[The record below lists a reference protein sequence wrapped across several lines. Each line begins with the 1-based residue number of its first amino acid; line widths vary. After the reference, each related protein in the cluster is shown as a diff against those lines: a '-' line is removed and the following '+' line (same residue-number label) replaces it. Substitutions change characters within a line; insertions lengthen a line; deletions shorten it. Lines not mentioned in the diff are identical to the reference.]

1 MMPNKKPSGRPSRP
15 RSIPTLG
22 EEIKLVSTVAVLL
35 TAASLAFCA
44 RHGYLLLY
52 GDAVAHLH
60 IARRIFD
67 SFNPGFSQLG
77 SVWLPLPHLLLLPF
91 VQRTDWWQSGLAGAI
106 PSMASYVMAC
116 AGIYRLARRWM
127 RPLLALLVFA
137 AFALNPGLLYM
148 SVTAMTEPLFLALMI
163 WSVVHLTAFESALQE
178 SDAPAARAALIKLT
192 LVLIAAVFTRYDG
205 WILGT
210 LAWLAVAYWTVRRA
224 WWKDRTNAAVF
235 VACTLC
241 LLAAP
246 LSWLG
251 YNWRM
256 YGDPLDFLRGP
267 YSAAAI
273 ARRTTKPGSLP
284 YPGWHH
290 LSWAF
295 LYYVKSAKMGAAPLR
310 CGRWLLLMGA
320 AGTAYALVRYRCL
333 AVPAA
338 MLFWMPIPFYSYA
351 VAYGSVPIF
360 LPEWFPNSYYN
371 TRYGME
377 LLPAFALFPAFAV
390 LTAIKKRPQ
399 WTRPILGFA
408 LVLIVASNA
417 FLLHATPL
425 VFQEAK
431 ANAATRI
438 PFERALANK
447 LMPLPPQ
454 ATLLMYTSAH
464 IGALQQIGFP
474 LRRTINEG
482 DYDRWQQALK
492 DPAAA
497 ADFIVAIDGDP
508 VAEAVKKHPEN
519 LELMFVI
526 CSTGQPCARL
536 YRSTSAI
543 RLGITPDK

>member
-1 MMPNKKPSGRPSRP
+1 MSNKQPTHRSGRSGGVPA
-15 RSIPTLG
+15 LG
-22 EEIKLVSTVAVLL
+22 EETKLVSTVAVLL

-67 SFNPGFSQLG
+67 SRNPGFSQLG

-91 VQRTDWWQSGLAGAI
+91 VQRADWWQNGLAGAI

-116 AGIYRLARRWM
+116 AGIYRLARVWM

-137 AFALNPGLLYM
+137 ALALNPGLLYM

-163 WSVVHLTAFESALQE
+163 WSVVHLTAFESALRE
-178 SDAPAARAALIKLT
+178 TDAPAARSALIKLT

-210 LAWLAVAYWTVRRA
+210 LAWMAVAYWTLRRG
-224 WWKDRTNAAVF
+224 WWKESANAGVF
-235 VACTLC
+235 VVCTLG

-246 LSWLG
+246 LTWLG

-310 CGRWLLLMGA
+310 CGRWLVLMA
-320 AGTAYALVRYRCL
+320 VAGTAYALVRYRSR

-338 MLFWMPIPFYSYA
+338 MLFWMPIPFYAYS
-351 VAYGSVPIF
+351 VAYSSVPIF
-360 LPEWFPNSYYN
+360 LPVWFPNSYYN

-390 LTAIKKRPQ
+390 LAAIKKRPQ

-408 LVLIVASNA
+408 FALIVASNA

-438 PFERALANK
+438 PFEQALATK
-447 LMPLPPQ
+447 LIVLPPQ

-482 DYDRWQQALK
+482 DYDRWRQALEY
-492 DPAAA
+492 PAAA
-497 ADFIVAIDGDP
+497 ADFVVAMDGDP
-508 VAEAVKKHPEN
+508 VAEAVGKHPQN

-536 YRSTSAI
+536 YRSTLDA
-543 RLGITPDK
+543 RLAVEPGK

>member
-1 MMPNKKPSGRPSRP
+1 M
-15 RSIPTLG
+15 
-22 EEIKLVSTVAVLL
+22 STVAILFATV
-35 TAASLAFCA
+35 SLIFCV

-67 SFNPGFSQLG
+67 SLNPGFSQLG

-106 PSMASYVMAC
+106 PSMASYVLAC

-127 RPLLALLVFA
+127 RPLLAFLVFA
-137 AFALNPGLLYM
+137 ALALNPGLLYM
-148 SVTAMTEPLFLALMI
+148 SVTAMTEPLYLALMI
-163 WSVVHLTAFESALQE
+163 WSVVHLTAFESALRNA
-178 SDAPAARAALIKLT
+178 DAMAARSRLVKLT

-205 WILGT
+205 WILGM
-210 LAWLAVAYWTVRRA
+210 LAWLLVTYWTLRRG
-224 WWKDRTNAAVF
+224 WWKDSANTGVF
-235 VACTLC
+235 VICTLG

-246 LSWLG
+246 LTWLG
-251 YNWRM
+251 YNWHM

-267 YSAAAI
+267 YSAEAI
-273 ARRTTKPGSLP
+273 AQRTTKPGSLP

-310 CGRWLLLMGA
+310 CGRWLVLMA
-320 AGTAYALVRYRCL
+320 TAGTVYALVRYRSR
-333 AVPAA
+333 AVAA
-338 MLFWMPIPFYSYA
+338 AILFWMPIPFYAYS

-360 LPEWFPNSYYN
+360 LPVWFPNSYYN

-377 LLPAFALFPAFAV
+377 LLPAFALFPVFAV
-390 LTAIKKRPQ
+390 LAAIKVRPQ
-399 WTRPILGFA
+399 WSRPILGFA
-408 LVLIVASNA
+408 LALIVAGNA

-425 VFQEAK
+425 VLQEAK

-438 PFERALANK
+438 PFEQALANK
-447 LMPLPPQ
+447 LIVFPPQ

-464 IGALQQIGFP
+464 IGALQQIGFS

-482 DYDRWQQALK
+482 DYDLWQQALK

-508 VAEAVKKHPEN
+508 VAEAVRKHPQN
-519 LELMFVI
+519 LEAMFVI

-536 YRSTSAI
+536 YRSTLNV
-543 RLGITPDK
+543 RLTVAPGK

>member
-1 MMPNKKPSGRPSRP
+1 MPNKTPTHRSSRSGGVPA
-15 RSIPTLG
+15 LG
-22 EEIKLVSTVAVLL
+22 EETKLVSTVAVLL

-67 SFNPGFSQLG
+67 SRNPGFSQLG

-91 VQRTDWWQSGLAGAI
+91 VQRVDWWQNGLAGAI

-137 AFALNPGLLYM
+137 ALALNPGLLYM

-163 WSVVHLTAFESALQE
+163 WSAVHLTAFESALRE
-178 SDAPAARAALIKLT
+178 ADAPAARSALIKLT

-210 LAWLAVAYWTVRRA
+210 LAWMAVAYWTLRRG
-224 WWKDRTNAAVF
+224 WWKESANAGVFAV
-235 VACTLC
+235 CTLG

-246 LSWLG
+246 LTWLG

-310 CGRWLLLMGA
+310 CGRWLVLMAA
-320 AGTAYALVRYRCL
+320 AGTAYALVRYRSR

-338 MLFWMPIPFYSYA
+338 MLFWMPIPFYAYS

-360 LPEWFPNSYYN
+360 LPVWFPNSYYN

-390 LTAIKKRPQ
+390 LAAIRKRPQ
-399 WTRPILGFA
+399 WIRPILGFA
-408 LVLIVASNA
+408 FALIVASNA

-438 PFERALANK
+438 PFEQALATK
-447 LMPLPPQ
+447 LIVLPPQ

-482 DYDRWQQALK
+482 DYDQWRQALE

-497 ADFIVAIDGDP
+497 ADFIVAMDGDP
-508 VAEAVKKHPEN
+508 VAEAVGKHPQN
-519 LELMFVI
+519 MELMFVI

-536 YRSTSAI
+536 YRSTLDA
-543 RLGITPDK
+543 RLAVTPGR

>member
-1 MMPNKKPSGRPSRP
+1 MPNKTPTHRSSRSGGV
-15 RSIPTLG
+15 PTFG
-22 EEIKLVSTVAVLL
+22 EETKLASTVAVLL

-67 SFNPGFSQLG
+67 SRSPGFSQLG

-91 VQRTDWWQSGLAGAI
+91 VQRADWWQSGLAGAI

-137 AFALNPGLLYM
+137 ALALNPGLLYM

-163 WSVVHLTAFESALQE
+163 WSVVHLTAFESALRE
-178 SDAPAARAALIKLT
+178 TDAPAARSALIKLT

-210 LAWLAVAYWTVRRA
+210 LAWLAVAYWTLRRG
-224 WWKDRTNAAVF
+224 WWKESANAGVF
-235 VACTLC
+235 VVCTLG

-246 LSWLG
+246 LTWLG

-310 CGRWLLLMGA
+310 CGRWLLLMAA
-320 AGTAYALVRYRCL
+320 AGTAYALVRYRSR

-338 MLFWMPIPFYSYA
+338 MLLWMPIPFYAYS

-360 LPEWFPNSYYN
+360 LPVWFPNSYYN

-390 LTAIKKRPQ
+390 LAAIKKRPQ

-408 LVLIVASNA
+408 FALIVASNA

-438 PFERALANK
+438 PFEQALATK
-447 LMPLPPQ
+447 LIVLPPQ

-482 DYDRWQQALK
+482 DYNLWRQALE

-497 ADFIVAIDGDP
+497 ADFIVAMDGDP
-508 VAEAVKKHPEN
+508 VAEAVRKHPQD

-536 YRSTSAI
+536 YRSTLDA
-543 RLGITPDK
+543 RLAVEPGK

>member
-1 MMPNKKPSGRPSRP
+1 MPNKMLSPRSSRP
-15 RSIPTLG
+15 AGVSTLG

-35 TAASLAFCA
+35 TAVSLVFCA
-44 RHGYLLLY
+44 RRGYLLLY

-67 SFNPGFSQLG
+67 SLNPGFGQLG

-116 AGIYRLARRWM
+116 AGIYVLARRWM

-137 AFALNPGLLYM
+137 ALALNPGLLYM

-163 WSVVHLTAFESALQE
+163 WSVVHLTAFESALRNA
-178 SDAPAARAALIKLT
+178 DAMAARSRLVKLT

-205 WILGT
+205 WILGM
-210 LAWLAVAYWTVRRA
+210 LAWLLVAYWTLRRG
-224 WWKDRTNAAVF
+224 WWKDSVNTGVF
-235 VACTLC
+235 VVCTLC

-246 LSWLG
+246 LTWLG
-251 YNWRM
+251 YNWHM

-267 YSAAAI
+267 YSAEAI
-273 ARRTTKPGSLP
+273 GQRTTKAGSSP

-310 CGRWLLLMGA
+310 CGRWLLLMA
-320 AGTAYALVRYRCL
+320 TAGTVYALVRYRSR

-338 MLFWMPIPFYSYA
+338 ILFWMPIPFYACS

-360 LPEWFPNSYYN
+360 LPVWFPNSYYN

-390 LTAIKKRPQ
+390 LAAIKIRPQ
-399 WTRPILGFA
+399 WTRPVLGFA
-408 LVLIVASNA
+408 LALIVAGNA

-425 VFQEAK
+425 VLQEAK

-438 PFERALANK
+438 PFEQALANK
-447 LMPLPPQ
+447 LIVLPPQ

-464 IGALQQIGFP
+464 IGALQQIGFS

-508 VAEAVKKHPEN
+508 VAEAVRKHPQN
-519 LELMFVI
+519 LEAMFVI

-536 YRSTSAI
+536 YRSTSGV
-543 RLGITPDK
+543 RLTVTPSK

>member
-1 MMPNKKPSGRPSRP
+1 MPNKKLSPRSGRPTGL
-15 RSIPTLG
+15 PTLG
-22 EEIKLVSTVAVLL
+22 EEIKLVSTAAILL

-67 SFNPGFSQLG
+67 SLNPGFSQLG

-137 AFALNPGLLYM
+137 ALALNPGLLYM

-163 WSVVHLTAFESALQE
+163 WSVVHLTAFESALRE
-178 SDAPAARAALIKLT
+178 ADAPAARGALIKLT

-210 LAWLAVAYWTVRRA
+210 LAWLAVAYWMLRCG
-224 WWKDRTNAAVF
+224 WWKGRTNAGVF
-235 VACTLC
+235 VVCTLC

-246 LSWLG
+246 LIWLG

-273 ARRTTKPGSLP
+273 AKRTTKPRSLP

-310 CGRWLLLMGA
+310 CGKWLLLMAA
-320 AGTAYALVRYRCL
+320 AGTAYALVRYRSI

-338 MLFWMPIPFYSYA
+338 MLFWMPIPFYSYS

-360 LPEWFPNSYYN
+360 LPVWFPNSYYN

-390 LTAIKKRPQ
+390 LAAIRKRPQ

-408 LVLIVASNA
+408 LALIVAGNVY
-417 FLLHATPL
+417 LLHASPL

-438 PFERALANK
+438 PFEQALSNK
-447 LMPLPPQ
+447 LIVLPPQ

-464 IGALQQIGFP
+464 IGALQQIGFS

-497 ADFIVAIDGDP
+497 ADFVVAIDGDP
-508 VAEAVKKHPEN
+508 VAEAVRKHPQN

-536 YRSTSAI
+536 YRSTLGI
-543 RLGITPDK
+543 RLAVTPNK

>member
-1 MMPNKKPSGRPSRP
+1 MPNKTPTHRSSRSGGV
-15 RSIPTLG
+15 PTFG
-22 EEIKLVSTVAVLL
+22 EETGLVSTVAVLL
-35 TAASLAFCA
+35 TAASFAFCA
-44 RHGYLLLY
+44 RRGYLLLY

-67 SFNPGFSQLG
+67 SRNPGFSQLG

-91 VQRTDWWQSGLAGAI
+91 VQRADWWQSGLAGAI

-137 AFALNPGLLYM
+137 ALALNPGLLYM

-163 WSVVHLTAFESALQE
+163 WSVVHLTAFESALRE
-178 SDAPAARAALIKLT
+178 TDAPAARSALIKLT
-192 LVLIAAVFTRYDG
+192 LVLISAVFTRYDG

-210 LAWLAVAYWTVRRA
+210 LAWLAVAYWTLRRG
-224 WWKDRTNAAVF
+224 WWKESANAGVF
-235 VACTLC
+235 IVCTLG

-246 LSWLG
+246 LTWLG

-256 YGDPLDFLRGP
+256 YGDSLDFLRGP

-310 CGRWLLLMGA
+310 CGRWLLLMAA
-320 AGTAYALVRYRCL
+320 AGTAYALVRYRSR

-338 MLFWMPIPFYSYA
+338 MLFWMPIPFYAYS

-360 LPEWFPNSYYN
+360 LPVWFPNSYYN

-390 LTAIKKRPQ
+390 LAAIKERPQ

-408 LVLIVASNA
+408 FALIIASNA

-438 PFERALANK
+438 PFEQALATK
-447 LMPLPPQ
+447 LIVLPPQ

-482 DYDRWQQALK
+482 DYNLWRQALE

-497 ADFIVAIDGDP
+497 ADFIVAMEGDP
-508 VAEAVKKHPEN
+508 VAEAVRKHPQD

-536 YRSTSAI
+536 YRSTLDA
-543 RLGITPDK
+543 RLAVEPGK

>member
-1 MMPNKKPSGRPSRP
+1 MPNKKLSAGSSRP
-15 RSIPTLG
+15 RGVATLG
-22 EEIKLVSTVAVLL
+22 EETKLVATVAILL
-35 TAASLAFCA
+35 SAASLGFCA
-44 RHGYLLLY
+44 RRGYLLLY

-67 SFNPGFSQLG
+67 SLNPGFSQLG

-106 PSMASYVMAC
+106 PSMASYVIAC
-116 AGIYRLARRWM
+116 AGIYRLARLWM

-137 AFALNPGLLYM
+137 ALALNPGLLYM

-163 WSVVHLTAFESALQE
+163 WSVVHLTAFESALRE
-178 SDAPAARAALIKLT
+178 GDAPAARGALIKLT

-210 LAWLAVAYWTVRRA
+210 LAWLAVAYWTLRHG
-224 WWKDRTNAAVF
+224 WWKDRANAGVF
-235 VACTLC
+235 VVCTLC

-273 ARRTTKPGSLP
+273 AKRTTKPGSLP

-295 LYYVKSAKMGAAPLR
+295 LYYVKSAKMGAAPLH
-310 CGRWLLLMGA
+310 CGRWLLLMAA
-320 AGTAYALVRYRCL
+320 AGTAYALVRYRSL

-338 MLFWMPIPFYSYA
+338 MLFWMPIPFYSYS

-360 LPEWFPNSYYN
+360 LPVWFPNSYYN

-390 LTAIKKRPQ
+390 LAAIKKRPQ
-399 WTRPILGFA
+399 WTRPILGFSLA
-408 LVLIVASNA
+408 LIVASNV
-417 FLLHATPL
+417 FLLRATPL

-431 ANAATRI
+431 ANSATRI
-438 PFERALANK
+438 PFEQALANK
-447 LMPLPPQ
+447 LIILPSQ

-482 DYDRWQQALK
+482 DYDRWQQALQ

-497 ADFIVAIDGDP
+497 ADFVVAIDGDP
-508 VAEAVKKHPEN
+508 VAEAVKKHPQN
-519 LELMFVI
+519 LEMMFVI

-536 YRSTSAI
+536 YRSTLGV
-543 RLGITPDK
+543 RLSVTPGK

>member
-1 MMPNKKPSGRPSRP
+1 MPNKTPTHRSSRSGGV
-15 RSIPTLG
+15 PTLG
-22 EEIKLVSTVAVLL
+22 EETKLVSTVAVLL

-67 SFNPGFSQLG
+67 SRNPGFSQLG

-91 VQRTDWWQSGLAGAI
+91 VQRADWWQNGLAGAI
-106 PSMASYVMAC
+106 PSMAC

-137 AFALNPGLLYM
+137 ALALNPGLLYM

-163 WSVVHLTAFESALQE
+163 WSAVHLTAFESALRE
-178 SDAPAARAALIKLT
+178 TDAPAARSALIKLT

-210 LAWLAVAYWTVRRA
+210 LAWMAVAYWTLRRG
-224 WWKDRTNAAVF
+224 WWKESANAGVF
-235 VACTLC
+235 VVCTLG

-246 LSWLG
+246 LTWLG

-273 ARRTTKPGSLP
+273 AMRTTKPGSLP

-310 CGRWLLLMGA
+310 CGRWLVLMA
-320 AGTAYALVRYRCL
+320 ASGTAYALVRYRSR

-338 MLFWMPIPFYSYA
+338 MLFWMPIPFYAYS

-360 LPEWFPNSYYN
+360 LPVWFPNSYYN

-390 LTAIKKRPQ
+390 FAAIRKRPQ

-408 LVLIVASNA
+408 FVLIIASNA

-438 PFERALANK
+438 PFEQALATK
-447 LMPLPPQ
+447 LIVLPPQ

-482 DYDRWQQALK
+482 DYDQWRQALE

-497 ADFIVAIDGDP
+497 ADFIVAMDGDP
-508 VAEAVKKHPEN
+508 VAEAVGKHPQD

-536 YRSTSAI
+536 YRSTVDA
-543 RLGITPDK
+543 RLAVTPGR

>member
-1 MMPNKKPSGRPSRP
+1 MPNKKLSAGSSRP
-15 RSIPTLG
+15 RGVATLG
-22 EEIKLVSTVAVLL
+22 EETKLVATVAILL

-67 SFNPGFSQLG
+67 SLNPGFSQLG

-106 PSMASYVMAC
+106 PSMASYVIAC
-116 AGIYRLARRWM
+116 AGIYRLARLWM

-137 AFALNPGLLYM
+137 ALALNPGLLYM

-163 WSVVHLTAFESALQE
+163 WSVVHLTAFESALRE
-178 SDAPAARAALIKLT
+178 GEAAAARGALIKLT

-210 LAWLAVAYWTVRRA
+210 LAWLAVAYWTVRHG
-224 WWKDRTNAAVF
+224 WWKDRTNAGVF
-235 VACTLC
+235 VVCTLG

-246 LSWLG
+246 LGWMG

-273 ARRTTKPGSLP
+273 AKRTTKPGSLP

-310 CGRWLLLMGA
+310 CGRWLLLMA
-320 AGTAYALVRYRCL
+320 VAGTAYALVRFRSL

-338 MLFWMPIPFYSYA
+338 MLFWMPIPFYTYS

-360 LPEWFPNSYYN
+360 LPVWFPNSYYN

-390 LTAIKKRPQ
+390 LAAIKKRPQ

-408 LVLIVASNA
+408 LALIVASNA

-431 ANAATRI
+431 ANSATRI
-438 PFERALANK
+438 PFEQALANK
-447 LMPLPPQ
+447 LIILPPQ
-454 ATLLMYTSAH
+454 AMLLMYTSAH

-482 DYDRWQQALK
+482 DYDRWQQALQ

-497 ADFIVAIDGDP
+497 ADFVAAIDGDP
-508 VAEAVKKHPEN
+508 VAEAIRKHPQN
-519 LELMFVI
+519 LEMMFVI

-536 YRSTSAI
+536 YRSTSGI
-543 RLGITPDK
+543 RLSVAPDK

>member
-1 MMPNKKPSGRPSRP
+1 MPNKRPSARPSRT
-15 RSIPTLG
+15 RSVPTLG
-22 EEIKLVSTVAVLL
+22 EEIKLVSTVAILL

-67 SFNPGFSQLG
+67 SRNPGFSQLG

-91 VQRTDWWQSGLAGAI
+91 VQRTGWWQNGLAGAI

-116 AGIYRLARRWM
+116 AGIYRLARQWM

-137 AFALNPGLLYM
+137 ALALNPGLLYM

-163 WSVVHLTAFESALQE
+163 WSVVHLTAFESALRE
-178 SDAPAARAALIKLT
+178 ADAPEARAALIKLT

-210 LAWLAVAYWTVRRA
+210 LAWLAVAYWTVRHA
-224 WWKDRTNAAVF
+224 WWKDRANAGVL
-235 VACTLC
+235 VVCTLC

-246 LSWLG
+246 LTWLG

-273 ARRTTKPGSLP
+273 AKRTTKPGSLP

-290 LSWAF
+290 VWWAF

-310 CGRWLLLMGA
+310 CGSLLMLMAA
-320 AGTAYALVRYRCL
+320 AGTAYALVRYRSL

-338 MLFWMPIPFYSYA
+338 ILLWMPIPFYTYS

-360 LPEWFPNSYYN
+360 LPVWFPHSYYN

-390 LTAIKKRPQ
+390 LAAIKKRPQ

-408 LVLIVASNA
+408 LALIVASNA
-417 FLLHATPL
+417 FLMYATPL
-425 VFQEAK
+425 VLQEAK
-431 ANAATRI
+431 VNAKTRMA
-438 PFERALANK
+438 FERSLADK
-447 LMPLPPQ
+447 LMILPPES
-454 ATLLMYTSAH
+454 TLLMYTSAH
-464 IGALQQIGFP
+464 IGALQQIGFT

-482 DYDRWQQALK
+482 DYEEWQQALK

-508 VAEAVKKHPEN
+508 VAEAVKKHPQN

-536 YRSTSAI
+536 YRSTSVV
-543 RLGITPDK
+543 RLSITPNQ